1 METNTASF
9 QDNTGVGTDIGINGL
24 EKENLL
30 MQISKF
36 DDSIRASGTLNLTER
51 SQVLKKDNSFA
62 VNYEKTAFLS
72 AYFSSTNVN
81 NIQKLL
87 KLNVYKQTNVV
98 VDDQSVNELLLAMGR
113 VYELHGRH
121 PAKLESAKTPEELR
135 ILQRVYSFEINRLNE
150 LVVKDTLKQL
160 IVELKMHLYYLED
173 LSTPRIIENPA
184 YTTTSGERDYRSVI
198 QTLTGTPDEI
208 QVVK

>member
-9 QDNTGVGTDIGINGL
+9 QDNTGFESGIGIQGL

-30 MQISKF
+30 TQLAKF
-36 DDSIRASGTLNLTER
+36 DDSIQASGTLALTVN
-51 SQVLKKDNSFA
+51 SQKLKKDNSYA

-72 AYFSSTNVN
+72 AYFSATNVN

-87 KLNVYKQTNVV
+87 RLGVFKQTGLV
-98 VDDQSVNELLLAMGR
+98 VDDQSVDELLLAMGN

-121 PAKLESAKTPEELR
+121 PAKLESVKTPEELKK
-135 ILQRVYSFEINRLNE
+135 LQIVYAFEINRLNE
-150 LVVKDTLKQL
+150 LVVKNNLKQL

-173 LSTPRIIENPA
+173 LSTPRVIENPA
-184 YTTTSGERDYRSVI
+184 YTTTSGERDYKSVI

-208 QVVK
+208 